1 METILLVF
9 GCVSFGSGVLL
20 AVLGSSIPHRLI
32 DEINERSPA
41 DQQVDTFRLTE
52 TILRRHQQLCPDSS
66 NRRLMNAA
74 MISGILMWAAGIG
87 LLLDYSSLHDL
98 NRNQVLGPRQR
109 SIAGTLSA
117 GPISRNTYNYT
128 FSVGANSYSGWG
140 SMYGPEP
147 KIGQQVVI
155 YYDPDDPTVNA
166 LGPFEFSARERAW
179 KVGIG
184 LSLVLFVITGSV
196 KSISVCW
203 KYWDRSGFTT
213 PGAQ

>member
-20 AVLGSSIPHRLI
+20 GVLGSSIPHRLI

-52 TILRRHQQLCPDSS
+52 NILRRHEQVCPDSS

-87 LLLDYSSLHDL
+87 LLLTYNSLHDM